1 MTSTTSE
8 RSRAVKPVT
17 EYGPL
22 VVFFGAYVLS
32 DLITATAALMIATLA
47 ALVLSY
53 AVSRRVPLMPLITAG
68 VVGVFGGLTIW
79 LNDETFIKLK
89 PTIVQGLIAAVLLG
103 GLAFGR
109 SLLKPVLG
117 SAWQMN
123 DEGWRRLTFRF
134 GIFFVAMALLNEA
147 VWRTQSTDFWV
158 SFKVFGIMGLTFL
171 FILTQLPM
179 LNRHHAGTPAP
190 GPAKARI
197 DRRGIRAISPLHA
210 AAEPTTGATMFIQTE
225 QTPNPASLK
234 FSPGANDHGQ
244 GDGPFRTSRDRR
256 VLASGDAAVRH
267 RGGDGGLFRRRF
279 RQRHQGRRGRVVCAQ
294 AVDFSAP

>member
-1 MTSTTSE
+1 MTTTTSE
-8 RSRAVKPVT
+8 WSRAVKPVT

-32 DLITATAALMIATLA
+32 DLITATAALMIATAA
-47 ALVLSY
+47 ALALSY

-68 VVGVFGGLTIW
+68 VVGVFGGLTLW

-89 PTIVQGLIAAVLLG
+89 PTIVQGMIAAVLLG

-117 SAWQMN
+117 SAWKMN

-134 GIFFVAMALLNEA
+134 GIFFIAMALLNEA

-171 FILTQLPM
+171 FILTQLPL
-179 LNRHHAGTPAP
+179 LNRHQ
-190 GPAKARI
+190 I
-197 DRRGIRAISPLHA
+197 
-210 AAEPTTGATMFIQTE
+210 GA
-225 QTPNPASLK
+225 PAS
-234 FSPGANDHGQ
+234 G
-244 GDGPFRTSRDRR
+244 T
-256 VLASGDAAVRH
+256 
-267 RGGDGGLFRRRF
+267 GGNGN
-279 RQRHQGRRGRVVCAQ
+279 
-294 AVDFSAP
+294 